1 MVERIC
7 PACQHGNPMENRY
20 CGACGAS
27 LEHNAIVPHSQG
39 AITIAGQTIPL
50 AQVKQ
55 VSRAVAVGLAA
66 VAAEAGIAWL
76 KRRAER
82 AGVPTTALATR
93 PTPETLQ
100 RSIAPATPAADPIT
114 NVVTIVSQR
123 VVEFWD
129 QGTLSRQIVEKHV
142 WRKTTDQ

>member
-27 LEHNAIVPHSQG
+27 LEHNALATRRDDALV
-39 AITIAGQTIPL
+39 IAGQSIPL
-50 AQVKQ
+50 AQVRQ
-55 VSRAVAVGLAA
+55 VGRAVAVGLAA
-66 VAAEAGIAWL
+66 VAAEAGVAWL

-82 AGVPTTALATR
+82 VGVPTTALAVR
-93 PTPETLQ
+93 PAAEP
-100 RSIAPATPAADPIT
+100 APQAADPVA

-123 VVEFWD
+123 VVEIWD
-129 QGTLSRQIVEKHV
+129 HGSLTRQIVEKHV
-142 WRKTTDQ
+142 WKKEG

>member
-7 PACQHGNPMENRY
+7 HACQHGNPMENRY

-27 LEHNAIVPHSQG
+27 LEHQALAKGGQEAIV
-39 AITIAGQTIPL
+39 IAGQSIPL

-55 VSRAVAVGLAA
+55 VSRAVALGLAA

-82 AGVPTTALATR
+82 VGVPTTALAAR
-93 PTPETLQ
+93 PAGQPVAQ
-100 RSIAPATPAADPIT
+100 AADPVAD
-114 NVVTIVSQR
+114 VVTIVSQR
-123 VVEFWD
+123 VVEIWD
-129 QGTLSRQIVEKHV
+129 HGNLTRQIVEKHV
-142 WRKTTDQ
+142 WKKEG

>member
-27 LEHNAIVPHSQG
+27 LERNAIVPHSEG
-39 AITIAGQTIPL
+39 AITIAGQSIPL
-50 AQVKQ
+50 AQVRQ
-55 VSRAVAVGLAA
+55 MSRAVAVGLAA

-82 AGVPTTALATR
+82 AGMPTTALAAR
-93 PTPETLQ
+93 PTEALQ
-100 RSIAPATPAADPIT
+100 RAAAPAGTADPVG

-129 QGTLSRQIVEKHV
+129 QGSLTRQIVEKHV
-142 WRKTTDQ
+142 WKKEG

>member
-20 CGACGAS
+20 CGACGVS
-27 LEHNAIVPHSQG
+27 LEHNALATRREDAIV
-39 AITIAGQTIPL
+39 IAGQSIPL

-82 AGVPTTALATR
+82 VGVPTTALAAR
-93 PTPETLQ
+93 PGQEALTPGA
-100 RSIAPATPAADPIT
+100 SPVAD
-114 NVVTIVSQR
+114 VVTIVSQR
-123 VVEFWD
+123 VVEIWD
-129 QGTLSRQIVEKHV
+129 QGSLTRQIVEKHV
-142 WRKTTDQ
+142 WKKTTE